1 MITEAKLEEMINQAK
16 TSTKQRK
23 FKQSIEMIIVF
34 KDIDVKKGFA
44 LNEVVQLPKTSSPA
58 TVCIMA
64 TGDMGQK
71 AKEAK
76 ADAVVGSEELDR
88 FAANKRASRKF
99 INKYDFFLADTQ
111 IMPVVGK
118 VLGQLL
124 GPRGKM
130 PTPVPFN
137 ASIESFLQRFR
148 ASQILPLRKAF
159 KGEVE
164 FVCVKDKVAQKALE
178 KLNIAGIKGI
188 SEELTGQCLFLFT
201 NMSPFKLNVLLLK
214 NKIMMAARGGDI
226 ASVDIVV
233 PAKNTGIAPGPMLT
247 EFKEAGIPTKI
258 DQGTIWIQ
266 KDTTPV
272 KKGEAINEKLAALLG
287 KLDIKPVEAGISL
300 YTALEEG
307 LKYAAEEMI
316 VDVAKIRNAFTQF
329 HQEAISLSIEAAYVT
344 AENIN
349 QILSKAAQSARS
361 VSVESGFMTDETKE
375 QILQKAHSQAN
386 ALSTKAKDYTAS

>member
-1 MITEAKLEEMINQAK
+1 MHENRTIYPKRKTQMYQQLLEIPKKYKVIAL
-16 TSTKQRK
+16 
-23 FKQSIEMIIVF
+23 
-34 KDIDVKKGFA
+34 VK
-44 LNEVVQLPKTSSPA
+44 
-58 TVCIMA
+58 
-64 TGDMGQK
+64 
-71 AKEAK
+71 
-76 ADAVVGSEELDR
+76 
-88 FAANKRASRKF
+88 
-99 INKYDFFLADTQ
+99 INK
-111 IMPVVGK
+111 V
-118 VLGQLL
+118 
-124 GPRGKM
+124 
-130 PTPVPFN
+130 
-137 ASIESFLQRFR
+137 R
-148 ASQILPLRKAF
+148 ASQILPLRKAL

-164 FVCVKDKVAQKALE
+164 FVCVKDRIAQKALE
-178 KLNIAGIKGI
+178 KLNIPGIKGI
-188 SEELTGQCLFLFT
+188 SEELTGQCLFIFT
-201 NMSPFKLNVLLLK
+201 NMSPFKLNVLLAK

-307 LKYAAEEMI
+307 LKYAAEELI

-329 HQEAISLSIEAAYVT
+329 HHEAISLSIEAAYVT
-344 AENIN
+344 ADNIN

-375 QILQKAHSQAN
+375 QILQKAHGQAK
-386 ALSTKAKDYTAS
+386 ALSTKAKDYAVS